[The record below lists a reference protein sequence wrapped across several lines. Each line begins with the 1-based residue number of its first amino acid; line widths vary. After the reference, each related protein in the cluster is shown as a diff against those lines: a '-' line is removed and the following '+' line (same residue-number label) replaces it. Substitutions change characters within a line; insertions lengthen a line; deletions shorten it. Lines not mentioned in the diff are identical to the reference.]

1 MKRVLK
7 FILIPAGVL
16 ILIAVILTFTID
28 SIVRSAIESRGS
40 DILQTELSVDNVSI
54 SLLSGSGSIEG
65 LSIANP
71 DGV

>member
-16 ILIAVILTFTID
+16 ILIAIILTFTID
-28 SIVRSAIESRGS
+28 SIVRSAIESNGS

-65 LSIANP
+65 LDHCQS
-71 DGV
+71 G